1 MSLKDT
7 INSKLVDALKTRVG
21 KTKTRTMTKARNSSE
36 NIDMEVLEGFMPITR
51 DFSDDFNNDFER

>member
-21 KTKTRTMTKARNSSE
+21 KTRTMTKARSSSE

>member
-21 KTKTRTMTKARNSSE
+21 QTKTRIMTKARNSSE

>member
-21 KTKTRTMTKARNSSE
+21 KTRTMTKARNSSE

>member
-21 KTKTRTMTKARNSSE
+21 KTRTMTKARSSSE
-36 NIDMEVLEGFMPITR
+36 NIDMEILEGFMPITR